1 MSDNFQDTIQ
11 MMPNTKQQTE
21 CKICKLL
28 NKDCK
33 TTPSTTKE
41 VPNDSTTSS
50 ESIPRHTLKT
60 NSQHKLAGEMFSCRH
75 STHKVSYIIYNQV
88 MSRIH
93 SSHHE
98 EKISTLNCISSPREE
113 KIYTLNC
120 LCNNVNP
127 FLGVIL
133 SNAKF

>member
-1 MSDNFQDTIQ
+1 MRIR
-11 MMPNTKQQTE
+11 PNPKQRPE
-21 CKICKLL
+21 CKICRLL
-28 NKDCK
+28 SKDCK
-33 TTPSTTKE
+33 TKQNRTKE
-41 VPNDSTTSS
+41 VPDDSTTYSKS
-50 ESIPRHTLKT
+50 TARQTGKANL
-60 NSQHKLAGEMFSCRH
+60 QHKQLADKKFSCRD

-98 EKISTLNCISSPREE
+98 EKASSLNCISSTQEE
-113 KIYTLNC
+113 RTYTLNC

-127 FLGVIL
+127 FLGVVL